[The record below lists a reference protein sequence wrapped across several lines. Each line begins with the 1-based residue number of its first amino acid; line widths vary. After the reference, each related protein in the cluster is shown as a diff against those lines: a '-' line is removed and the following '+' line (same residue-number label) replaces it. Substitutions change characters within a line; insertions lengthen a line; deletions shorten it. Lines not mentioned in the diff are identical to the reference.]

1 MHAHPAC
8 SAFAGETITG
18 AAYRLHQVLVGFAE
32 RLAQPADMHI
42 DGALFYIDI
51 AAPDLI
57 ERLAARVGTFLVGHE
72 ELQQAV
78 FGWTHL
84 GRLAVDSDAVA
95 DRVEQQAADLD
106 RRFAVR
112 SEEHTSELQ
121 SLMRIS
127 YAV

>member
-57 ERLAARVGTFLVGHE
+57 EQLAAGVGAFLVGPE

-78 FGWTHL
+78 CGWTHL
-84 GRLAVDSDAVA
+84 GRLPADSDAVD
-95 DRVEQQAADLD
+95 DRVGQHAADPD
-106 RRFAVR
+106 RRFEGHWRGA
-112 SEEHTSELQ
+112 
-121 SLMRIS
+121 
-127 YAV
+127 A

>member
-1 MHAHPAC
+1 MRISDWSSDVC
-8 SAFAGETITG
+8 SS
-18 AAYRLHQVLVGFAE
+18 
-32 RLAQPADMHI
+32 D
-42 DGALFYIDI
+42 LFYIDI

-57 ERLAARVGTFLVGHE
+57 EQLAARVGTFLVGHE

-106 RRFAVR
+106 RRFAVHWR
-112 SEEHTSELQ
+112 RAAQHGLQ
-121 SLMRIS
+121 AGYPLAR
-127 YAV
+127 